1 MNRSRDCF
9 DLLCP
14 FLCPY
19 NPVRLTIHPSQLS
32 LSNKMSTSHLH
43 NLSSPSPVNSCK
55 LPRKNRP
62 YFTFGEESCPITWC
76 ISVHSAQFPSCLW
89 RSFAMQS
96 KSISQSSQ
104 TFSNLEQC
112 VSSADALVT
121 LHLARNADFLGSK
134 HWAFHSVLGECNHTS
149 LQNHPVFS
157 FSIFHSGLW
166 WSPHHPSKLHLKFH
180 SVSFHCYNF
189 QIIVIS
195 FQRA

>member
-55 LPRKNRP
+55 LPSKNRP
-62 YFTFGEESCPITWC
+62 NFTFGEESCPITWC
-76 ISVHSAQFPSCLW
+76 ISAHSAQFPSCLW

-121 LHLARNADFLGSK
+121 LHLTRNADFLGSK
-134 HWAFHSVLGECNHTS
+134 HWAFHSLCARWVQSYITS
-149 LQNHPVFS
+149 KSPSVFFLNIPLRPLMITTS
-157 FSIFHSGLW
+157 S
-166 WSPHHPSKLHLKFH
+166 
-180 SVSFHCYNF
+180 F
-189 QIIVIS
+189 QI
-195 FQRA
+195 AP